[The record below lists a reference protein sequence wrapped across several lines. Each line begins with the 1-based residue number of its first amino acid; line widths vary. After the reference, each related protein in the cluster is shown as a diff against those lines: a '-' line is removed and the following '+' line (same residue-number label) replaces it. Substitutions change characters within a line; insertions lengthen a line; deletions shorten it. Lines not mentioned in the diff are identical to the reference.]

1 MQGPGTMFHVTEG
14 LGACSIFHVIPSLL
28 PYKEQSFK
36 NGIIVNVTLSCYLI
50 CFCLKI
56 LPNQS
61 VSLGLPDGAYT
72 EKLFLNSNISM
83 ATFKKLYCYWEHLL
97 GSGEAIW

>member
-1 MQGPGTMFHVTEG
+1 MSWKALERAQFFSCHAFVTTFKG
-14 LGACSIFHVIPSLL
+14 
-28 PYKEQSFK
+28 QSFK
-36 NGIIVNVTLSCYLI
+36 NGLTVYVTLSCYLI

-97 GSGEAIW
+97 GPGESIW